1 MEVKLTKLGWQIVY
15 TENKFINKNMW
26 GKTVNNKVYSSWN
39 EAWHY
44 LDKCAE

>member
-15 TENKFINKNMW
+15 AENQFINKNMW
-26 GKTVNNKVYSSWN
+26 GKTVNNKIYNSWD